1 MDSPMIGKVI
11 DNYRILEMLGK
22 GGMGI
27 VYKAIDVNMEKVVA
41 LKMMNPMLA
50 HDEVFLKRFREEA
63 RALAKSENRHIVNVY
78 ALRETEHGLV
88 LVMEFVNGAN
98 LEQTLAQSGA
108 LPYQEALP
116 LFKQLLAAIAHA
128 HRVGVIHR
136 DLKPSNVMITPEQ
149 EVKVTDFGLARIQR
163 PGSTTRT
170 MSTGGTLF
178 YMSPEQVQELPDV
191 DHRSDIYSLGMTFYE
206 MLAGRTPF
214 QKGQSDLATANAIVS
229 EKFLPPNQLNAE
241 VPAELA
247 RITMKAIEKERT
259 KRFQSADAMLAAITA
274 FENKLVSDETQLLIE
289 PAPVRRKRITGLA
302 VAVVLALL
310 IAAMYWIISARQ
322 SSSSVQ
328 AKLFISTI
336 PENVMVF
343 LNGDSIGI
351 TPINDF
357 SVFAGTHALR
367 FHKQDFLTLDTMLV
381 VTESR
386 LLPIFVAL
394 QASARVSI
402 KMSPPDAVVMINGRV
417 VAPQQLHNLELG
429 AGQHDLQ
436 ASRDGYE
443 TLEKRLQVQPGS
455 NPQKFFALRK
465 LPESTSI
472 PSAPPDTSTTN
483 WAPITKA
490 TRKPVQQL
498 RSKAAILTEAQVR
511 EMLKRQSFFD
521 ANVNRNSSGIAHDY
535 ESVRVGG
542 DGVIVDHATG
552 LMWQSG
558 GSMEKMTLTEAVH
571 YVQDLK
577 AQRFAGFNDWRLPT
591 LEEGMSLMEPKAAY
605 KDLHISSR
613 FDAKQSWLWTTDAQS
628 NEMVWGVDF
637 SLGYCGPVKSDRA
650 GYVRAVRTKGQS
662 E

>member
-11 DNYRILEMLGK
+11 DNYRILEMLGR

-27 VYKAIDVNMEKVVA
+27 VYKAIDINMEKIVA

-98 LEQTLAQSGA
+98 LEQKLAQSGA

-214 QKGQSDLATANAIVS
+214 QKGQSDLVTANAIVS
-229 EKFLPPNQLNAE
+229 EKFPPPNQFNAK

-247 RITMKAIEKERT
+247 RIAMKAIEKERT
-259 KRFQSADAMLAAITA
+259 RRFQSVEAMLAAVTA
-274 FENKLVSDETQLLIE
+274 FENKLVSDETQLLVKPI
-289 PAPVRRKRITGLA
+289 PVRPKKKTGLIAAA
-302 VAVVLALL
+302 VSVFLL
-310 IAAMYWIISARQ
+310 AAMYWIFSARQ
-322 SSSSVQ
+322 SSSPLP
-328 AKLFISTI
+328 AKLFVSTI
-336 PENVMVF
+336 PEGATAF

-357 SVFAGTHALR
+357 SLLSGTHALR
-367 FHKQDFLTLDTMLV
+367 FQKQDYLSLDTMLV
-381 VTESR
+381 IAESR
-386 LLPIFVAL
+386 PVPIFVAL
-394 QASARVSI
+394 RQSSRVSF
-402 KMSPPDAVVMINGRV
+402 KVLPVDAVVTINGQV
-417 VAPQQLHNLELG
+417 VSPLQLRNLELG
-429 AGQHDLQ
+429 SGWHDLQ

-443 TLEKRLQVQPGS
+443 TVKKRLQFKPGLNS
-455 NPQKFFALRK
+455 PYTVTLRK
-465 LPESTSI
+465 LPATESITPA
-472 PSAPPDTSTTN
+472 PSDILPINPSPPRQPAQAPVLQLR
-483 WAPITKA
+483 AKA
-490 TRKPVQQL
+490 T
-498 RSKAAILTEAQVR
+498 ILTEAQAR
-511 EMLKRQSFFD
+511 EMLKRRNFFD
-521 ANVNRNSSGIAHDY
+521 ANFYRSGSGVAHDY
-535 ESVRVGG
+535 ESTRVG
-542 DGVIVDHATG
+542 DSDVVIDHATG
-552 LMWQSG
+552 LMWQNG
-558 GSMEKMTLTEAVH
+558 GSLEKMTLPEAVK
-571 YVQDLK
+571 YVQNLNVR
-577 AQRFAGFNDWRLPT
+577 RFAGFADWRLPT

-605 KDLHISSR
+605 KELHISSR
-613 FDAKQSWLWTTDAQS
+613 FDAKQSWLWTTDAES

-637 SLGYCGPVKSDRA
+637 SLGYCGLVKSDRA
-650 GYVRAVRTKGQS
+650 GYIRAVRTKDRS